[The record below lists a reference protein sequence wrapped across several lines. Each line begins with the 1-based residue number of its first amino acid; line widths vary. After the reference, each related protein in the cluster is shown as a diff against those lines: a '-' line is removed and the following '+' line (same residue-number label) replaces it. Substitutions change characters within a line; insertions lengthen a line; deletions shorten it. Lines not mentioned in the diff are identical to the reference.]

1 MTTLLSVQNLT
12 KQFTDSRFF
21 INDVSFEVNAGEIV
35 ALIGKNGSGKSTLI
49 RMITG
54 SYTVDSGQINFFGK
68 QVTPKDTAYKN
79 DIGVVFD
86 AMNFPKKM
94 TILKLEKV
102 FQALYQNWDSNYFFN
117 LIKQFELPAEQLV
130 KDFSRG
136 MSMKLIMAAAL
147 SHETKLLILDEA
159 TAGLDAASRDE
170 IQEEIEKF
178 VHQQKHGVLL
188 TSHIAEDIE
197 RLATHLIFI
206 KNGEIFA
213 KIEKKDLFEH
223 YSIVKCEE
231 AEFDKLE
238 YDDVLAAKE
247 HLGEI
252 EAVVIHNARTAQLP
266 LQPIQHID
274 EVNKIILRGEYR

>member
-68 QVTPKDTAYKN
+68 QVTPKDTVYKN

-117 LIKQFELPAEQLV
+117 LIKQFELPAGQLV

-178 VHQQKHGVLL
+178 VHQQQHGVLL

-223 YSIVKCEE
+223 YSIVK
-231 AEFDKLE
+231 LS
-238 YDDVLAAKE
+238 L
-247 HLGEI
+247 
-252 EAVVIHNARTAQLP
+252 IH
-266 LQPIQHID
+266 I
-274 EVNKIILRGEYR
+274 